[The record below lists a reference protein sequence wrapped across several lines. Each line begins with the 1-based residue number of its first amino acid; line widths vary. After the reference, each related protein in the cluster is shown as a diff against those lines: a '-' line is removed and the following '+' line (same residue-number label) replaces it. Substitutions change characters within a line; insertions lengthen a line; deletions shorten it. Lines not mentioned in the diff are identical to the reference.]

1 MLELHQVRKTYAGP
15 SGPVTAL
22 ADFSLHVTAG
32 EMVAVRGPSGAG
44 KTTLLLLAG
53 GLLSPDSGR
62 VVVDGRDLFQ
72 LSAEAR
78 ASFRADNIGFV
89 FQQFHLLPYLS
100 VRDNVL
106 AANLVRPV
114 GNAGERA
121 DELLTRFGL
130 SSRARHV
137 PAALSTGERQRTA
150 LARALLH
157 RPRLLLA
164 DEPTGNLDDDNG
176 KTVLE
181 FLADHARQG
190 GTVLLATHDAR
201 VAGVAQR
208 TVSLHASLAATG
220 QGGDR

>member
-15 SGPVTAL
+15 TGAVTAL
-22 ADFSLHVTAG
+22 ADFSLHVAAG

-72 LSAEAR
+72 LSAEAL
-78 ASFRADNIGFV
+78 ANFRAENIGFV

-100 VRDNVL
+100 VRENVL

-121 DELLTRFGL
+121 DELLSRFGL
-130 SSRARHV
+130 SGRARHV

-176 KTVLE
+176 KTVLDY
-181 FLADHARQG
+181 LAEHARQG

-201 VAGVAQR
+201 VAEVAGR
-208 TVSLHASLAATG
+208 TVSLQMARAN
-220 QGGDR
+220 